1 MLIVFSILK
10 FICAVIAIFLT
21 WILILNIISSAI
33 NPQII
38 IENGLPVEKNNNA
51 RLMFALI
58 IAICWAFVI
67 VLP

>member
-10 FICAVIAIFLT
+10 FICAVIAFFLT